1 MSFIQTDFT
10 PEEQQLL
17 SRLAN
22 GDLKA
27 FDSIYQKYAD
37 LLLAQAIKITKNRFA
52 AEDIIQ
58 DVFVKLWERR
68 AEFAAYEKISGWLF
82 LTSFNAAMNYLKKLS
97 RENRRHEAFEQTK
110 TDSDISEL
118 AKQEARHT
126 LIEVA
131 INLLPPQRKQV
142 FTLCKYEG
150 KTYDD
155 IAMQLSISKNTV
167 KDHLKKANE
176 SIKNYILQEKDQTL
190 AVAAILAFYK
200 YF

>member
-1 MSFIQTDFT
+1 LPTQADFV
-10 PEEQQLL
+10 PEEQQILL
-17 SRLAN
+17 RLAN

-27 FDSIYQKYAD
+27 FDSIYLKYAD
-37 LLLAQAIKITKNRFA
+37 LLLAQTTKITKDRFV

-58 DVFVKLWERR
+58 DVFVRLWERR
-68 AEFAAYEKISGWLF
+68 SEFATYQKISGWLF
-82 LTSFNAAMNYLKKLS
+82 LSTFNASMNYLKKVA
-97 RENRRHEAFEQTK
+97 RESKRHEAFEQNRI
-110 TDSDISEL
+110 DPDINDL
-118 AKQEARHT
+118 AKQEAQHA

-131 INLLPPQRKQV
+131 IHQLPPQRKQV

-150 KTYDD
+150 MTYDD
-155 IAMQLSISKNTV
+155 VAAKLSISKNTV

-176 SIKNYILQEKDQTL
+176 SIKNYILQEKDQAL